1 MATADPKVI
10 EQCRAAITRSAFNP
24 NAPRYLVDALR
35 AAYAEL
41 TGRPAPSAPCLEHA
55 TCRAYAERE
64 QSEAAAGER
73 LARMLPKHTWPQCLA
88 RRANRDGSDVER
100 CILQQG
106 HETDHEFGRLTK

>member
-41 TGRPAPSAPCLEHA
+41 TGKPAPSAPCIEHA
-55 TCRAYAERE
+55 TCRAYAAAE
-64 QSEAAAGER
+64 Q
-73 LARMLPKHTWPQCLA
+73 RMQRDATIRRHAWPQCNA
-88 RRANRDGSDVER
+88 QVEDGR
-100 CILQQG
+100 CVKKQG
-106 HETDHEFGRLTK
+106 HAGECA